1 MQSRMA
7 VSLYAVNASRSS
19 THDSAY
25 VNSDDVDA
33 RMVLD
38 VTVVAARL

>member
-1 MQSRMA
+1 MA